1 MAKRTCA
8 LALAVAA
15 AATVDAAGAAEMAF
29 SYGPVSTGK
38 SFLSHFRHYAGL
50 EQKVSADGD
59 FAGQGLHPHVG
70 TFDELVLKVNGHAQ
84 KQCGHGHRSWKLL
97 EAAYDSA
104 GAQHAVLAEAE
115 GGHWQYVAL
124 HGDRLLVSD
133 PPLCAKRRR
142 IGRRLTSPM
151 FQQPN
156 QQPPI
161 AEMPG
166 HIQHISEERL
176 EAIEGDS
183 STFEVGDA
191 IQLLNPT
198 REDHFVADCKD
209 LIHRVAKERCGKD
222 FELDVK
228 YASVEVI
235 DGFKIKLKGNLK
247 NLNSLGQLDGQG
259 GAFHSINCL
268 FVEPASPAELE
279 AELREVKDAG
289 HVLNSMERDGLIG
302 EITMFVDICLAS
314 TTVDANMNHYESL
327 FEQHSFGE
335 LSKYKGYRHVYDN
348 LTKFFDLDD
357 LKNIVELD
365 EVPASV
371 DLRSQFP
378 TCFAQQGKAVVLNQG
393 TCGSCWAFAAAS
405 STMNNLCMVN
415 ANENTLDPS
424 SAQRF
429 EVATQHILT
438 CNPEGMGCEG
448 GHGLAAKESFAKHG
462 IARNTDMPYMC
473 GGGNSLDH
481 FSVSS
486 SSCTGFPWGGDTA
499 QCGVAANANWV
510 FGGLYEI
517 AGESQMMQ
525 AIASGYTLFVTVLVS
540 ENLMAYHP
548 PAVFVPDDTIVGGHA
563 LVAVGY
569 GTYFGTPYW
578 WIQNSWGKSWGESGF
593 VKFGRGYDYLGIE
606 ASALVFRGWPAD
618 SAEAAPPVIGTA
630 MGGGNGNP
638 LSALMGKAGI
648 SSPMAI
654 GIAVA
659 GLVLSAVVSMLGAR
673 VSQPQ
678 QQMMY
683 GRPQQ
688 QMMYGGPDNPALAM
702 G

>member
-1 MAKRTCA
+1 MAKHTRA
-8 LALAVAA
+8 LALALAA
-15 AATVDAAGAAEMAF
+15 AAAVAVDAGGAAKMEF
-29 SYGPVSTGK
+29 SYGPLPTGQST
-38 SFLSHFRHYAGL
+38 LHHFRHYAGM

-59 FAGQGLHPHVG
+59 LAGRGLHPHVG
-70 TFDELVLKVNGHAQ
+70 TFEELVLKVNAHSQ
-84 KQCGHGHRSWKLL
+84 KQCGHGQRSWKLL
-97 EAAYDSA
+97 QAAYDSA
-104 GAQHAVLAEAE
+104 GAQHAVLVEAE

-124 HGDRLLVSD
+124 HGDRLLIAD

-142 IGRRLTSPM
+142 LLRRLTS
-151 FQQPN
+151 FQP
-156 QQPPI
+156 
-161 AEMPG
+161 AEFSEMQG
-166 HIQHISEERL
+166 HHIQHIAEDAM
-176 EAIEGDS
+176 EASLADS
-183 STFEVGDA
+183 STFEAGDPVV
-191 IQLLNPT
+191 LLHPT
-198 REDHFVADCKD
+198 REDHLVSDCQD
-209 LIHRVAKERCGKD
+209 LLHRVAKERCGKD

-228 YASVEVI
+228 YASVEIV
-235 DGFKIKLKGNLK
+235 DGLRVKLKGNLL
-247 NLNSLGQLDGQG
+247 NLDSFGQPDGQG
-259 GAFHSINCL
+259 GAFQAVICL
-268 FVEPASPAELE
+268 FEEPGTQAEVE
-279 AELREVKDAG
+279 AEQREIQDAG
-289 HVLNSMERDGLIG
+289 HTLTSLEQEGMLGKV
-302 EITMFVDICLAS
+302 TMFVDICTAS
-314 TTVDANMNHYESL
+314 TTVNPNMNNLQRL

-348 LTKFFDLDD
+348 LTNFFDLDD
-357 LKNIVELD
+357 LKNVVELD

-371 DLRSQFP
+371 DLRTKFP
-378 TCFAQQGKAVVLNQG
+378 KCFPQLGKAVVLDQG
-393 TCGSCWAFAAAS
+393 TCGSCWAFGAAS
-405 STMNNLCMVN
+405 SMMNNLCMVN
-415 ANENTLDPS
+415 ANEHVLDAS
-424 SAQRF
+424 SATRF
-429 EVATQHILT
+429 EVAVQHIMS

>member
-405 STMNNLCMVN
+405 SLMNNLCIVS
-415 ANENTLDPS
+415 AEQTLDTS
-424 SAQRF
+424 SARRF
-429 EVATQHILT
+429 EVATQHILS
-438 CNPEGMGCEG
+438 CNPEGMGCDG
-448 GHGLAAKESFAKHG
+448 GHGVAAKDSFKKNG
-462 IARNTDMPYMC
+462 IVRSNDMPYTC
-473 GGGNSLDH
+473 GGGNALDH
-481 FSVSS
+481 FKVAST
-486 SSCTGFPWGGDTA
+486 SCAEFPWGGDTA
-499 QCGVAANANWV
+499 QCGVAKNDKWV
-510 FGGLYEI
+510 FGGLYAI
-517 AGESQMMQ
+517 HGETQMMQ
-525 AIASGYTLFVTVLVS
+525 ALASGYTLFVSVLVS
-540 ENLMAYHP
+540 ENFMYYVP
-548 PAVFVPDDTIVGGHA
+548 PAVFVPDDTLAGGHA
-563 LVAVGY
+563 MVVVGY
-569 GTYFGTPYW
+569 GNYMGTPYW
-578 WIQNSWGKSWGESGF
+578 WIQNSWGTTWGDGGF
-593 VKFGRGYDYLGIE
+593 VKFGKGYDYLGVE
-606 ASALVFRGWPAD
+606 ATPQIFRAWPAD
-618 SAEAAPPVIGTA
+618 SEEKAPPQ
-630 MGGGNGNP
+630 MGSEEGGNKYAAM
-638 LSALMGKAGI
+638 LGKFGI
-648 SSPMAI
+648 TVPMAI

-659 GLVLSAVVSMLGAR
+659 GVVIFAVISMIGSC
-673 VSQPQ
+673 VSQPK
-678 QQMMY
+678 
-683 GRPQQ
+683 PQQ
-688 QMMYGGPDNPALAM
+688 EGVMYSQCGQPGM
-702 G
+702 Y